1 MVRHLRPA
9 VLVAVVIAALS
20 AAGAQ
25 GASRLFAVRSIDNI
39 KGNFVFV
46 SNTLMTCPAAASG
59 CTDARNGVGS
69 GGALNDNN
77 YAMEYVDAD
86 SDGSTFDSSS
96 ATLSLPAGS
105 TVTFAGLYW
114 GADTSAGSGG
124 SAAPAA
130 GQNNQVLLTPPGG
143 SAATVTAGQM
153 DSIGTRYQG
162 FADVTSAVASAGNG
176 AYTVANVQAGTGN
189 DRYGAWAIVVVYENA
204 AEVTRNITVF
214 DGFQV
219 VQSPASPTIVIPV
232 TGFLTPPVGAVNTS
246 LGVIGYEGD
255 LGSTGDSLTLDST
268 VVTNAVNPS
277 ANFFNSTISQLGT
290 LVTSKSP
297 DYPNQLGFDADVAD
311 VSGVL
316 ANSAMSAAI
325 TLTTGGETY
334 FPGVVVFATELYAPD
349 LLTDITKSVAD
360 VDGGSVE
367 PGDVLEYS
375 VSFSNVGTDGAVDTV
390 LTDAIPSGTT
400 YLPGSL
406 EIVSGANAGALTD
419 AAGDDQAEYDSGAG
433 QVVFRLGVGGTSS
446 AGGSFA
452 PGASSTARFRATVDP
467 SAADGD
473 VVSNTAGLAY
483 SSQTLG
489 TDYTGS
495 SPAADVTVS
504 RQADLSVTK
513 SSVPDPFSAGSS
525 LTYTAVVTNNGPADV
540 VSASVTDTLPAPLA
554 GFAWTCSPGCTP
566 AAGTGNVSTQ
576 VDLTSGASA
585 TVTIS
590 GTVPGGTTGP
600 IANTVSVA
608 PPAGTV
614 DPTPGNNTATNTN
627 PGGGTSGGGT
637 QQPPSPS
644 PPPQA
649 DVSIV
654 KSGPASA
661 NVGDTVT
668 FVLVARNAGPAE
680 ATGVVIKDTLP
691 AGMELV
697 SSAISGAAGGSCS
710 QTPQTVE
717 CTVPVLANG
726 ASVTV
731 TITARIT
738 GGAGGSL
745 RNVGSILSPIV
756 DPAYGNNTSAAS
768 VAIGMTPPPPPPVE
782 QPTKPGKPAAPVKP
796 ALRLRKA
803 WLSST
808 VVAGH
813 KARVRI
819 VVSNAGRGPARNV
832 LVCDRP
838 SDRFAFVAVPRAFFL
853 DGAACRRIAR
863 LAPGASVGMVFTVR
877 IDNDVRGVVSNLAT
891 ATAANFRA
899 VVRARARV
907 RVKAAAGGRPGGVT
921 G

>member
-1 MVRHLRPA
+1 MVRHLRLL
-9 VLVAVVIAALS
+9 VLVAVLIAALS

-25 GASRLFAVRSIDNI
+25 GAARPFAVQSTSNI

-59 CTDARNGVGS
+59 CTDARNGIGS

-77 YAMEYVDAD
+77 YVMEYIDTD
-86 SDGSTFDSSS
+86 SDGGTFDSSS
-96 ATLSLPAGS
+96 ATLNLPAGS

-130 GQNNQVLLTPPGG
+130 GQSNQVLLTPPGG
-143 SAATVTAGQM
+143 SASTVTAGQM

-189 DRYGAWAIVVVYENA
+189 DRYAAWAIVVVYENA
-204 AEVTRNITVF
+204 AEMTRNITVF

-219 VQSPASPTIVIPV
+219 VQSPGSPTIMIPV
-232 TGFLTPPVGAVNTS
+232 TGFLTPPTGAVNTS

-277 ANFFNSTISQLGT
+277 DNFFNSTISQLGA

-316 ANSAMSAAI
+316 ANGATSAVI

-349 LLTDITKSVAD
+349 LLTDIAKSVAD

-367 PGDVLEYS
+367 PGDVLEYT
-375 VSFSNVGTDGAVDTV
+375 VTFSNVGTDGAVDTV

-406 EIVSGANAGALTD
+406 EITSGANAGALTD
-419 AAGDDQAEYDSGAG
+419 AAGDDQAEFDSGGG
-433 QVVFRLGVGGTSS
+433 QVVFRLGAGATAS

-452 PGASSTARFRATVDP
+452 PGASTTARFRVTVDS
-467 SAADGD
+467 SAADGA
-473 VVSNTAGLAY
+473 VVSNTGGLAY

-495 SPAADVTVS
+495 TPAADVTVS

-513 SSVPDPFSAGSS
+513 SSVPDPFVPGSP
-525 LTYTAVVTNNGPADV
+525 LAYTAVVTNNGPADV
-540 VSASVTDTLPAPLA
+540 VGASVTDTLPAPLA

-576 VDLTSGASA
+576 IDLTSGSSA

-590 GTVPGGTTGP
+590 GTVPGGTGGP

-661 NVGDTVT
+661 NVGDTVS
-668 FVLVARNAGPAE
+668 FVLVARNAGPAD

-697 SSAISGAAGGSCS
+697 SSTINGAAGGSCS
-710 QTPQTVE
+710 QAQTVE

-731 TITARIT
+731 TVTARIT

-756 DPAYGNNTSAAS
+756 DPAYGNNTSAVS

-782 QPTKPGKPAAPVKP
+782 KPTKPGKPAVPAKP
-796 ALRLRKA
+796 ALRLSKA

-819 VVSNAGRGPARNV
+819 VVSNTGKGVARNV

-838 SDRFAFVAVPRAFFL
+838 SDQFAFVAVPKAFFHE
-853 DGAACRRIAR
+853 GAACRRIAR
-863 LAPGASVGMVFTVR
+863 LAPGASVSIVFTVR
-877 IDNDVRGVVSNLAT
+877 IDADVHGVVSNLAI

-899 VVRARARV
+899 VLRARARIQ
-907 RVKAAAGGRPGGVT
+907 VKAAAAGRPGGVT